1 MINCL
6 TLKSGLRGHTN
17 KKQGGSSQKELP
29 IQMDEIGMVRNENN
43 QLKQSIGNAEEIN
56 KELPDY
62 QENKHLEVEALKPS
76 NYKCHSCNMCEK
88 DFNSE
93 KGLKGHNI
101 FKHTTI
107 A

>member
-29 IQMDEIGMVRNENN
+29 LQMDEIDMVRKENN
-43 QLKQSIGNAEEIN
+43 QLKDSLGNAEEIN

-62 QENKHLEVEALKPS
+62 KK
-76 NYKCHSCNMCEK
+76 K
-88 DFNSE
+88 
-93 KGLKGHNI
+93 
-101 FKHTTI
+101 
-107 A
+107 